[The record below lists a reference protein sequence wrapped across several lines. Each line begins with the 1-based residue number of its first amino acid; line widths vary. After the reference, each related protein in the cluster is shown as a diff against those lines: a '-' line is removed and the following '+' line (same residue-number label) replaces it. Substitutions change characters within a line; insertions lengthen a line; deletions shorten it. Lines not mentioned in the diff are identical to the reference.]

1 MTKCA
6 AVLMCVS
13 VLATACNSHTPPSTP
28 ATKTTHNPIRH
39 DLAPLTTRFPALGD
53 PVSASWV
60 SGDLGDPRAP
70 GPSLYWIDAV
80 VEITPGTV
88 DALKAKY
95 HPARAG
101 RQPEVWDTLREHL
114 PSGEYLTGDALNAA
128 FGTKTHAQVFLAEHE
143 PTVVITA
150 TGE

>member
-1 MTKCA
+1 MTKLA
-6 AVLMCVS
+6 AILICVS
-13 VLATACNSHTPPSTP
+13 VLVAVCNSPTSPSAP
-28 ATKTTHNPIRH
+28 AIKTTHNPVRN

-60 SGDLGDPRAP
+60 SGDLGDPRVP

-80 VEITPGTV
+80 VAVSPGTV
-88 DALKAKY
+88 DALKVEY
-95 HPARAG
+95 HPAPSD
-101 RQPEVWDTLREHL
+101 RQPEVWDTLRDHL
-114 PSGEYLTGDALNAA
+114 PSGKYLTGDALNAA